1 MSAPSDIK
9 LYAQR
14 PAQGRSFDLQAAEL
28 GLDPA
33 SRSPMEQR
41 LGYALLRLLLNPLE
55 FGPPNFISLFLPYG
69 AISGVEE
76 MPPIS
81 FCKPGVINAAA
92 GCWVD
97 RYQSDFLLD
106 VKAPKS
112 RLVARGT
119 LECDGHEFH
128 DSAPEQAS
136 RDRKRDRDFQA
147 LGISVLRFT
156 GTDIHDRPEH
166 CAREA
171 IRVLLRR
178 SASGVTA

>member
-1 MSAPSDIK
+1 MIALSPHR

-14 PAQGRSFDLQAAEL
+14 PAQARSFGAQAAEL
-28 GLDPA
+28 GLDPT

-41 LGYALLRLLLNPLE
+41 LGYALLSLLLNPLE
-55 FGPPNFISLFLPYG
+55 FGPPNFINLFLPYG

-76 MPPIS
+76 MPPILLR
-81 FCKPGVINAAA
+81 KPGVINVAA

-112 RLVARGT
+112 RRVARGT
-119 LECDGHEFH
+119 LECDGHSFH
-128 DSAPEQAS
+128 DSTREQAS
-136 RDRKRDRDFQA
+136 RDRKRDRDFQS
-147 LGISVLRFT
+147 LGIAVLRFT
-156 GTDIHDRPEH
+156 GSDIHDRPEH

-171 IRVLLRR
+171 IKVLLRQSSR
-178 SASGVTA
+178 YEK